1 MGSSPFTRA
10 RANVASLSR
19 THAPDDPVLVAAR
32 QRMREAFVVHKI
44 AEALDNSEVPLTQ
57 KMRADIEALLV
68 EHQAAA

>member
-1 MGSSPFTRA
+1 
-10 RANVASLSR
+10 
-19 THAPDDPVLVAAR
+19 
-32 QRMREAFVVHKI
+32 MREAFVVHKI